1 MPYQKKYPGVY
12 SFTIYIKQDEVDN
25 KKEMAKQRMRLR
37 GTQAKLDAFR
47 NRYRESVEES
57 DLMNR
62 RYEEAAGKLKDRL
75 ASKGIEVLNLKKQL
89 AAAMGQ

>member
-1 MPYQKKYPGVY
+1 MCIVLQFIV
-12 SFTIYIKQDEVDN
+12 KQDEVDN

-47 NRYRESVEES
+47 NRYREAVEES
-57 DLMNR
+57 DLMNK

-89 AAAMGQ
+89 AAATAQ